1 VSASKPVFLVTGA
14 DLAAEAL
21 ALLSDYEV
29 VYAGKSPTEE
39 DVVSLCK
46 RHDPVAIIV
55 RYSKVG
61 PAAMDAA
68 PSLKVV
74 SKHGSGTDTIDKH
87 AAAARNIQVVAAVG
101 ANAAAV
107 AEQALALLLA
117 CAKSIVALNE
127 RMHAGHW
134 DKATHKS
141 VELEGRTVGV
151 IGLGAIG
158 LRFAR
163 MADAMGMRVLGY
175 DPYATDLPA
184 YIERAELDAVWR
196 GSDAISLHCPLTSDN
211 AKLLNTRTLAACRK
225 GVIIVNTARGG
236 LIDEAALLAAIRSG
250 HVGSAGLDSF
260 AVEPM
265 TAPHPFHGEARIT
278 LSPHIGG
285 VTSDAYIK
293 MGVAAAKNA
302 LAVLQAFAPNDQR
315 RTDTFAARQVG
326 TPRGHATDASRTPL
340 PQPQREPGIALVE
353 RPADDQAL
361 TKPRNE

>member
-1 VSASKPVFLVTGA
+1 MSSTKPAFLVTGN
-14 DLAAEAL
+14 DLAPQAL
-21 ALLSDYEV
+21 SLLGDYEV
-29 VYAGKSPTEE
+29 VFAGKTPTE
-39 DVVSLCK
+39 DDIVALCK

-61 PAAMDAA
+61 AAAMDAA
-68 PSLKVV
+68 PSLKVI
-74 SKHGSGTDTIDKH
+74 SKHGSGTDTIDKV
-87 AAAARNIQVVAAVG
+87 AAQARGIQVVAAVG

-163 MADAMGMRVLGY
+163 MADAMGMRVLGF
-175 DPYATDLPA
+175 DPYAKDLPA
-184 YIERAELDAVWR
+184 YIENTDLATIWR
-196 GSDAISLHCPLTSDN
+196 EADAISLHCPLTSDN
-211 AKLLNTRTLAACRK
+211 AKLINAKTLSACKK
-225 GVIIVNTARGG
+225 GVLIVNTARGG
-236 LIDEAALLAAIRSG
+236 LIDEAALLEAIRSG
-250 HVGSAGLDSF
+250 QVAAAGLDSF

-285 VTSDAYIK
+285 VTADAYVK

-302 LAVLQAFAPNDQR
+302 LGVLNA
-315 RTDTFAARQVG
+315 
-326 TPRGHATDASRTPL
+326 
-340 PQPQREPGIALVE
+340 
-353 RPADDQAL
+353 
-361 TKPRNE
+361 